1 MDKNNNKQPTALV
14 GKFDLGVNMT
24 LNPSHVPRLVY
35 DFLSKSG
42 CQKAAEQYADECP
55 YLTGLKYFTETSGNT
70 TLPPM
75 IGPSLLEIV
84 DKFYSTQAA
93 LTQDESTP
101 KPCEK
106 SNSVKGSKCAS
117 LESEGNRSDLVI
129 YSLVNITIIYRQSF
143 IHHLDA

>member
-75 IGPSLLEIV
+75 IGPSLLEII
-84 DKFYSTQAA
+84 DKFYSTQTA
-93 LTQDESTP
+93 LTQDDRPNVLSY
-101 KPCEK
+101 
-106 SNSVKGSKCAS
+106 VG
-117 LESEGNRSDLVI
+117 VII
-129 YSLVNITIIYRQSF
+129 YSLVNTTIIFRQSF
-143 IHHLDA
+143 INHLDA